1 MNLGEVLSKA
11 WKIIWKNK
19 VLWIFGILASCGRGG
34 GGGGGGG
41 NSDFNFNNNG
51 SGNDF
56 FKDGNNPFSNGQF
69 PGVDELGR
77 SMENFFGNS
86 GEQTWIPIFI
96 GIFCLILILS
106 LVFVF
111 LGTIGRIGLIKG
123 TLMADAGQEPLS
135 FGQVWSAST
144 PYFWRV
150 FLLNLVIGLVV
161 GVAFLVLLVPLIFLS
176 IATMGIGVFCLIP
189 IICLLIPVGW
199 VINIIIEQANV
210 AMVVEELGITDAVK
224 RGWRVSRENLG
235 PVAVI
240 ALIIMI
246 GGGIVSFIISIPLV
260 LALIPVFAGVIAND
274 QTVLNGALY
283 TAGAMLC
290 CLVPVIIALSGV
302 LQSYIGSVWTLTFL
316 HLTEKKLDA
325 SEFTS
330 VPPQPAI

>member
-34 GGGGGGG
+34 GGGGGG
-41 NSDFNFNNNG
+41 NSNFNFNNNG

-56 FKDGNNPFSNGQF
+56 FKNGNNPFSNGQI

-77 SMENFFGNS
+77 NMEKFFGSS
-86 GEQTWIPIFI
+86 GDQTWIPIFI

-106 LVFVF
+106 LVLVF

-135 FGQVWSAST
+135 FGKVWAAST

-161 GVAFLVLLVPLIFLS
+161 GVAFLILLVPVILLS
-176 IATMGIGVFCLIP
+176 VATMGIGMLCFIP
-189 IICLLIPVGW
+189 VLCLLIPIGIALNV
-199 VINIIIEQANV
+199 VIEQANL
-210 AMVVEELGITDAVK
+210 AMVVEELGIIDAVK
-224 RGWRVSRENLG
+224 RGWRVCRENLG

-240 ALIIMI
+240 ALIILI
-246 GGGIVSFIISIPLV
+246 GGGIVSFIISIPLILV
-260 LALIPVFAGVIAND
+260 LIPVFAGVIAND
-274 QTVLNGALY
+274 QTVLTGALA

-290 CLVPVIIALSGV
+290 CLVPIIIVLSGI
-302 LQSYIGSVWTLTFL
+302 LQSYIGSLWTLTFL
-316 HLTEKKLDA
+316 RLTVKKPDV